1 MLFVVL
7 AGLSGLVWGVGD
19 FAGGKATQR
28 AGALPVVWLSK
39 LASLP
44 LLALYLVLT
53 PGPLDGGS
61 LAWGAFAGLCGA
73 VGVVV
78 FYRALSAGAMTV
90 VAPITSVTSAA
101 IPVVVGLAGGERP
114 STPALVGVTCAL
126 VAIALVSLAPPR
138 PGVVSVVTG
147 RLVGLAVAAG
157 VGFALFFV
165 LLARANVA
173 AGGDAGLW
181 PIAGAQVAALVLTG
195 LLILGARARVRSRG
209 PARGDERDRG
219 WPRGRPLVW
228 TLVAGPFDMSANALF
243 LVASRYGDLSLVAPL
258 AALYPVTTVL
268 LALAVDRERLR
279 ALQVVGLVLALAALL
294 LVSGPLG

>member
-39 LASLP
+39 LFSLP
-44 LLALYLVLT
+44 LLALYLVLLPT
-53 PGPLDGGS
+53 RADPGG
-61 LAWGAFAGLCGA
+61 LAWGALAGVFGA

-90 VAPITSVTSAA
+90 VAPVASVTSAA
-101 IPVVVGLAGGERP
+101 IPVVVGLASGERP
-114 STPALVGVTCAL
+114 GPVALVGVSCAL

-138 PGVVSVVTG
+138 PGVVPVVTG
-147 RLVGLAVAAG
+147 RLVGQAVLAG

-165 LLARANVA
+165 FLARANVA

-181 PIAGAQVAALVLTG
+181 PIASAQVAALVLTG
-195 LLILGARARVRSRG
+195 VLVLV
-209 PARGDERDRG
+209 ARGRAG
-219 WPRGRPLVW
+219 GAAA
-228 TLVAGPFDMSANALF
+228 VAGPTGRSLAWTAVAGPLDMSANALF
-243 LVASRYGDLSLVAPL
+243 LVATRYGDLSLVAPL

-268 LALAVDRERLR
+268 LAVLVDRERLR
-279 ALQVVGLVLALAALL
+279 PLQVVGLVLALAALL
-294 LVSGPLG
+294 LVSRP

>member
-7 AGLSGLVWGVGD
+7 AGVSGLVWGVGD

-28 AGALPVVWLSK
+28 AGALPVVLVSK

-44 LLALYLVLT
+44 LLVLYLLAL
-53 PGPLDGGS
+53 PSPLDPGS
-61 LAWGAFAGLCGA
+61 LGWGALAGTFGA
-73 VGVVV
+73 FGVVV
-78 FYRALSAGAMTV
+78 FYAALSAGAMTV

-114 STPALVGVTCAL
+114 SAVALTGVVCAL

-138 PGVVSVVTG
+138 PGTVSVVTG
-147 RLVGLAVAAG
+147 RLVAMAVAAG

-165 LLARANVA
+165 FLARANDA
-173 AGGDAGLW
+173 APGGDAGLW
-181 PIAGAQVAALVLTG
+181 PIGSAQVAALLVCGALVLVPA
-195 LLILGARARVRSRG
+195 LRRSASGAT
-209 PARGDERDRG
+209 
-219 WPRGRPLVW
+219 WPRGRSLVW
-228 TLVAGPFDMSANALF
+228 ACVAGPFDMSANALF
-243 LVASRYGDLSLVAPL
+243 LVATRYGDLSLVAPL

-268 LALAVDRERLR
+268 LALAVDGERLR
-279 ALQVVGLVLALAALL
+279 ALQVVGLALALAALL

>member
-1 MLFVVL
+1 VLFVVL

-28 AGALPVVWLSK
+28 ADALPVVWLSK
-39 LASLP
+39 LVSLP
-44 LLALYLVLT
+44 LLALYLLLLPAPVDLGGLGWGVL
-53 PGPLDGGS
+53 
-61 LAWGAFAGLCGA
+61 AGLFGA

-114 STPALVGVTCAL
+114 GPLALVGVSCAL

-138 PGVVSVVTG
+138 PGVVSVVTR
-147 RLVGLAVAAG
+147 RLVGLAVASG

-181 PIAGAQVAALVLTG
+181 PIASAQVAALVLTG
-195 LLILGARARVRSRG
+195 LLLVGARARTPRT
-209 PARGDERDRG
+209 PARRP
-219 WPRGRPLVW
+219 WPRGRVLAW
-228 TLVAGPFDMSANALF
+228 TAVAGPFDMSANALY
-243 LVASRYGDLSLVAPL
+243 LVAARYGELSLVAPL

-279 ALQVVGLVLALAALL
+279 ALQVVGLALALAALL
-294 LVSGPLG
+294 LVSRP

>member
-1 MLFVVL
+1 MLFVAL

-28 AGALPVVWLSK
+28 AGALGVVWLSK
-39 LASLP
+39 LISLP
-44 LLALYLVLT
+44 LLTLYLVLT
-53 PGPLDGGS
+53 PSPLDAGG
-61 LAWGAFAGLCGA
+61 LAWGALAGVFGA
-73 VGVVV
+73 LGVVV

-101 IPVVVGLAGGERP
+101 IPIVVGLASGERP
-114 STPALVGVTCAL
+114 GPVALVGVTCAL
-126 VAIALVSLAPPR
+126 AAIALVSLAPPR

-147 RLVGLAVAAG
+147 RLVGLAVASG

-165 LLARANVA
+165 FLARANVA

-181 PIAGAQVAALVLTG
+181 PIASAQVAALVLTG
-195 LLILGARARVRSRG
+195 ILILVARARTR
-209 PARGDERDRG
+209 AGDPGHR
-219 WPRGRPLVW
+219 WPRGRSLAW
-228 TLVAGPFDMSANALF
+228 TAVAGPFDMTANALF
-243 LVASRYGDLSLVAPL
+243 LVATRYGDLSLVAPL

-268 LALAVDRERLR
+268 LALVVERERLR
-279 ALQVVGLVLALAALL
+279 PLQVAGLVLALAALL

>member
-28 AGALPVVWLSK
+28 ADSLPVVWLSK
-39 LASLP
+39 LVSLP

-53 PGPLDGGS
+53 STPLDLGWGVLAGTFGS
-61 LAWGAFAGLCGA
+61 IGMI
-73 VGVVV
+73 V

-90 VAPITSVTSAA
+90 VAPVASVTSAV
-101 IPVVVGLAGGERP
+101 IPVAVGLAGGERP
-114 STPALVGVTCAL
+114 SPLALIGVTCAL

-138 PGVVSVVTG
+138 PGVASVVTG
-147 RLVGLAVAAG
+147 RLVGLAVASG

-165 LLARANVA
+165 FLARANLA

-181 PIAGAQVAALVLTG
+181 PIASAQVAALVLTG
-195 LLILGARARVRSRG
+195 ALILAARVR
-209 PARGDERDRG
+209 PAQTAAART
-219 WPRGRPLVW
+219 WPRGRALAW
-228 TLVAGPFDMSANALF
+228 TTAAGPFDMTANALY
-243 LVASRYGDLSLVAPL
+243 LVATRYGDLSLVAPL

-268 LALAVDRERLR
+268 LALVVDGERLR
-279 ALQVVGLVLALAALL
+279 PLQVVGLVLALAALL